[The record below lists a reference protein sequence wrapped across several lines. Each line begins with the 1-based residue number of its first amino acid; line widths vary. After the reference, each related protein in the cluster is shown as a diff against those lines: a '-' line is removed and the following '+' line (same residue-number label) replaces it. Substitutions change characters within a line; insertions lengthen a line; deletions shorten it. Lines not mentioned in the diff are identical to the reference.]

1 MNRWAV
7 IAVLTLTASTVIA
20 AKRLNS
26 PKALEQITS
35 LRVVYPAPTVPRVM
49 AVVPSVRWITN
60 GLAWDYPTNEWNAVT
75 NFMIYRGVSTNRF
88 TGTNSL
94 GKVLTT
100 TITRT
105 NTQYFAVTAVGT
117 NGLESLYSNL
127 LRVPTIQ
134 NLVVHVTVS
143 GGATNIYHAL
153 AMSGPWSPL
162 GTTNYWVT
170 NQFGTHYYRG
180 NGKAGN
186 RVAISMLI
194 Q

>member
-1 MNRWAV
+1 MNRLSI
-7 IAVLTLTASTVIA
+7 IAILTVTASTVIA

-26 PKALEQITS
+26 PKAQEQILS
-35 LRVVYPAPTVPRVM
+35 LRVAYPAPTVPRVV

-60 GLAWDYPTNEWNAVT
+60 GLAWDYPTNWNQVT
-75 NFMIYRGVSTNRF
+75 NIILYRGVSTNF
-88 TGTNSL
+88 TTTNSL
-94 GKVLTT
+94 GKVLTA

-117 NGLESLYSNL
+117 NGLESLYSNF

-180 NGKAGN
+180 KGKAGN
-186 RVAISMLI
+186 RVAISILI